1 MVVCCSAEVTVVPN
15 LVFIMSDQARKDV
28 VFHEKYPFV
37 RTPHIDALRGEA
49 VSFHHCFA
57 NYPVCV
63 PSRASVITGR
73 YPHQIGVLHNSHR
86 LPAGER
92 DLGHHLSV
100 YGYDC
105 VSFGKTHNTNHGF
118 RSVTYDK
125 VASMGFE
132 NHGYLEDPDLITGV
146 FDGPTEEYCDF
157 VACRQF
163 DDYLRGRAGGGP
175 FAAFVGIYAPHP
187 PLYPPREYAGLYAAD
202 EIALPPRPSEQDN
215 AARPSIQAVPRRRW
229 NAYPDA
235 TRRQVIA
242 SYLALVT
249 LFDEC
254 VGRILATLRE
264 TATLDDT
271 LVVLVSDHGD
281 QLGEHGMAGK
291 MGNLYEA
298 SIRVPLVIRLPG
310 AAHAGAE
317 RSQMIEMVDLFP
329 TICDLLDVPHPE
341 DAQAPAGRS
350 LAPVVADPQAEHRS
364 VVHAMLLEGQ
374 MARSRDLKLNFYAD
388 DTCELYDLAADPGE
402 MINRYHDPA
411 YRDRREELLEEIA
424 RFLIR
429 HPRVP
434 ERGGNAYF
442 G

>member
-1 MVVCCSAEVTVVPN
+1 MPN
-15 LVFIMSDQARKDV
+15 LVFIMSDEARKDV
-28 VFHEKYPFV
+28 VFHDKYPFV
-37 RTPHIDALRGEA
+37 RTPNIDSLRGEA

-63 PSRASVITGR
+63 PSRSSMITGR
-73 YPHQIGVLHNSHR
+73 YPHQIGVLRNSHR
-86 LPAGER
+86 LPADER
-92 DLGHHLSV
+92 DLGHHLSAH
-100 YGYDC
+100 GFDC

-118 RSVTYDK
+118 RSITYDQ
-125 VASMGFE
+125 VATMGFE

-146 FDGPTEEYCDF
+146 FEGAAAEYCDF

-163 DDYLRGRAGGGP
+163 DDYLRGRAGGAP

-187 PLYPPREYAGLYAAD
+187 PLYPPREYAGLYSGD
-202 EIALPPRPSEQDN
+202 EIALPPLPTARDN
-215 AARPSIQAVPRRRW
+215 AARPSMQAVPRRRW

-235 TRRQVIA
+235 TRREVIA
-242 SYLALVT
+242 NYLALIT
-249 LFDEC
+249 LLDDC
-254 VGRILATLRE
+254 VGRILTTLRA

-298 SIRVPLVIRLPG
+298 SVRVPLVIRLPG
-310 AAHAGAE
+310 GAHAGAE
-317 RSQMIEMVDLFP
+317 RAQMAEMVDLFP
-329 TICDLLDVPHPE
+329 TICDVLGVPQP
-341 DAQAPAGRS
+341 DGRQAPVGRS
-350 LAPVVADPQAEHRS
+350 LAPVVADPRAEHRS

-388 DTCELYDLAADPGE
+388 DRCELYDLATDPGE
-402 MINRYHDPA
+402 TVNRYDDPA
-411 YRDRREELLEEIA
+411 YRDRRQELLEEIA

-434 ERGGNAYF
+434 DHGGNGFF

>member
-1 MVVCCSAEVTVVPN
+1 MVVCSSVEVAVVPN
-15 LVFIMSDQARKDV
+15 LVFIMSDEARKDV
-28 VFHEKYPFV
+28 VFHEKYPLV
-37 RTPHIDALRGEA
+37 RTPHIDALRDEA
-49 VSFHHCFA
+49 VSFHNCFA

-92 DLGHHLSV
+92 DLGHHLSAH
-100 YGYDC
+100 GYDC

-125 VASMGFE
+125 VATMGFE
-132 NHGYLEDPDLITGV
+132 NHGYLEDPDRITGV
-146 FDGPTEEYCDF
+146 FEGPTDEYCDF

-163 DDYLRGRAGGGP
+163 DDYLRGRGGGDP

-235 TRRQVIA
+235 TRRRVIA

-249 LFDEC
+249 LFDDC

-281 QLGEHGMAGK
+281 QLGEHGLAGK

-310 AAHAGAE
+310 AAGAGAE
-317 RSQMIEMVDLFP
+317 RSQMVEMVDLFP
-329 TICDLLDVPHPE
+329 TICDILAVPHPE
-341 DAQAPAGRS
+341 GVQAPAGRS
-350 LAPVVADPQAEHRS
+350 LAPVVADPRAEHRS

-388 DTCELYDLAADPGE
+388 DTCEIYDLAADPGE
-402 MINRYHDPA
+402 MVNRYDDPA
-411 YRDRREELLEEIA
+411 YRDRRQELLEEIA

-429 HPRVP
+429 HPRAP
-434 ERGGNAYF
+434 ERGGNTYF

>member
-1 MVVCCSAEVTVVPN
+1 MPN
-15 LVFIMSDQARKDV
+15 LVFIMSDEARKDV

-37 RTPHIDALRGEA
+37 RTPYIDALRGEA
-49 VSFHHCFA
+49 VSFHNCFA

-73 YPHQIGVLHNSHR
+73 YPHQIGVLHNTHR

-92 DLGHHLSV
+92 DLGHHLSAH
-100 YGYDC
+100 GYDC
-105 VSFGKTHNTNHGF
+105 ISFGKTHNTNHGF

-125 VASMGFE
+125 VASMGSE

-146 FDGPTEEYCDF
+146 FEGPTDEYCDF

-163 DDYLRGRAGGGP
+163 DDYLRGRAGGDP

-187 PLYPPREYAGLYAAD
+187 PLYPPREYAGIYAAD
-202 EIALPPRPSEQDN
+202 GIALPTQPSEQDT

-298 SIRVPLVIRLPG
+298 SIRVPLVLRLPG
-310 AAHAGAE
+310 AARAGAE
-317 RSQMIEMVDLFP
+317 RSHLVEMVDLFP
-329 TICDLLDVPHPE
+329 TICDLLGVPHPE
-341 DAQAPAGRS
+341 GVQAPAGRS
-350 LAPVVADPQAEHRS
+350 LAPVVADPRAEHRG

-402 MINRYHDPA
+402 MINRYDDPA
-411 YRDRREELLEEIA
+411 YRDRRQELLEEIA

-429 HPRVP
+429 HPRAAD
-434 ERGGNAYF
+434 RGRNAYF

>member
-1 MVVCCSAEVTVVPN
+1 
-15 LVFIMSDQARKDV
+15 MSDEARKDV

-37 RTPHIDALRGEA
+37 RTPNIDSLRGEA
-49 VSFHHCFA
+49 VSFHNCFA

-63 PSRASVITGR
+63 PSRSSVITGR
-73 YPHQIGVLHNSHR
+73 YPHQIGVLRNTHR

-92 DLGHHLSV
+92 DLGHHLTAH
-100 YGYDC
+100 GFDC

-125 VASMGFE
+125 VATMGFE

-146 FDGPTEEYCDF
+146 FEGAADEYCDF

-163 DDYLRGRAGGGP
+163 DGYLRGRAGGGP

-187 PLYPPREYAGLYAAD
+187 PLYPPREYAGLYSAD
-202 EIALPPRPSEQDN
+202 EIALSPQPTARDN
-215 AARPSIQAVPRRRW
+215 AAIDPGGPAPELERLSRRDPARSDRQLPGADHAVRRLRGPHPGH
-229 NAYPDA
+229 AAGHRDA
-235 TRRQVIA
+235 RRHFGGA
-242 SYLALVT
+242 GFRSRRSA
-249 LFDEC
+249 
-254 VGRILATLRE
+254 RRAR
-264 TATLDDT
+264 
-271 LVVLVSDHGD
+271 HG
-281 QLGEHGMAGK
+281 GK

-310 AAHAGAE
+310 GAHAGAE
-317 RSQMIEMVDLFP
+317 RSQMAEMVDLLP
-329 TICDLLDVPHPE
+329 TICDVLGVPHPE
-341 DAQAPAGRS
+341 GMQAPVGRS
-350 LAPVVADPQAEHRS
+350 LAPVVADPEAEHRH

-374 MARSRDLKLNFYAD
+374 MARSQDLKLNFYAD
-388 DTCELYDLAADPGE
+388 DTCELYDLADDPGE
-402 MINRYHDPA
+402 TVNRYDDPA
-411 YRDRREELLEEIA
+411 YRDRRQELLEEIA

-434 ERGGNAYF
+434 DRGGNGFF

>member
-1 MVVCCSAEVTVVPN
+1 MPN
-15 LVFIMSDQARKDV
+15 LVFIMSDEARKDV
-28 VFHEKYPFV
+28 LFHDKYPFV
-37 RTPHIDALRGEA
+37 RTPHIDALRAEA

-86 LPAGER
+86 LPPGER
-92 DLGHHLSV
+92 DLGHHLSAH
-100 YGYDC
+100 GYDC
-105 VSFGKTHNTNHGF
+105 VAFGKTHNTNHGF

-125 VASMGFE
+125 DASMGFE
-132 NHGYLEDPDLITGV
+132 NHGYLEDAGVITGV
-146 FDGPTEEYCDF
+146 FEGAAEDYCDF

-163 DDYLRGRAGGGP
+163 EDYLHTRAGGGP

-202 EIALPPRPSEQDN
+202 AIVLPPRPSERDN

-229 NAYPDA
+229 DAYPDA
-235 TRRQVIA
+235 TRREVIA
-242 SYLALVT
+242 TYLALIT
-249 LFDEC
+249 LLDDC
-254 VGRILATLRE
+254 VGRLLASLR
-264 TATLDDT
+264 ASGALDDT

-317 RSQMIEMVDLFP
+317 RTQMAEMVDLLP
-329 TICDLLDVPHPE
+329 TICDLLGVACPGGM
-341 DAQAPAGRS
+341 QAPAGRS
-350 LAPVVADPQAEHRS
+350 LAPVIADPRAEHRR

-402 MINRYHDPA
+402 TVNRYDDPA
-411 YRDRREELLEEIA
+411 YRDRRQALLEEIV

-429 HPRVP
+429 HPRAP
-434 ERGGNAYF
+434 DRGGNPYF